1 MTGGSPSVTRGHHS
15 RLTRDSSAGR
25 PWEHELLDL
34 TIATTDDPVGPDQY
48 RYVATDAWWLGS
60 TGPHQHLTE
69 HRLRTWVPA
78 RPERDWLLDRSLTG
92 RQRWLVGSAE
102 EARADGFELHDVAPV
117 GVFQAPWGEFH
128 REREGTCIEPA
139 QRRRGS
145 WQLPTPE
152 FLDRLPRDPA
162 GLRDRLVADHP
173 GRWASPFAGAVDAL
187 RTCLVPAE
195 LRTVLYRA
203 LTGLDGVSA
212 VADPVEHAG
221 RSCLVLVHDA
231 GRTRTELMVALDD
244 GQFAG
249 ERDTTRMDS
258 RCGLP
263 VGTLVAETAVRTA
276 VVDELGETPNL

>member
-1 MTGGSPSVTRGHHS
+1 
-15 RLTRDSSAGR
+15 
-25 PWEHELLDL
+25 LLDL
-34 TIATTDDPVGPDQY
+34 AIATSDDPVGPEQY
-48 RYVATDAWWLGS
+48 RWVATDAWWLGS
-60 TGPHQHLTE
+60 FGAHQHLTE

-102 EARADGFELHDVAPV
+102 EAREDGFELADVAPV

-128 REREGTCIEPA
+128 RERGGACIEPA

-152 FLDRLPRDPA
+152 FLERLPRDPA
-162 GLRDRLVADHP
+162 ELLDRLRADHP
-173 GRWASPFAGAVDAL
+173 GRWSNPFSGAVDAL

-195 LRTVLYRA
+195 LRAVLYRA
-203 LTGLDGVSA
+203 LTGLDGVTLA
-212 VADPVEHAG
+212 PEPVDVGG
-221 RSCLVLVHDA
+221 RACLVLVHDA
-231 GRTRTELMVALDD
+231 GRTRSELMIDPVD

-249 ERDTTRMDS
+249 ERDVTRTDS

-263 VGTLVAETAVRTA
+263 AGTLVAETAVRTA
-276 VVDELGETPNL
+276 VVDELGETPDL